1 MVRPFETADTEF
13 DCSITLDSSTIANR
27 TTVTVA
33 VYSARSEELDILDS
47 FYEHGDELDFRPF
60 LHKGNDLDQEESG
73 SFFESIIEANRQY
86 LTAFSHIHRGTA
98 NTHQVEAVHSALLV
112 RDVLNEVDDA
122 NLPLVLLDGNEQ
134 KGIPFVKALTALRSG
149 VPATAHC
156 LRAETYYPTALL
168 ADLTATY
175 LARRIDSGEYDYDE
189 PLLRAPLAS
198 QISEDWGKAYS
209 GLYERDFGYVP
220 AELRAHRGDSVRER
234 IRCWYDGAV
243 APEDGA
249 PRPATDSIQPIARR
263 MRDLGYDRIATV
275 FSGL

>member
-1 MVRPFETADTEF
+1 MRPFETPDTEF
-13 DCSITLDSSTIANR
+13 DYSIALDSSTIANR

-33 VYSARSEELDILDS
+33 VSSARNEELDILDS
-47 FYEHGDELDFRPF
+47 FYEYGDDLDFRPF
-60 LHKGNDLDQEESG
+60 LHKGNDLDQESSG

-86 LTAFSHIHRGTA
+86 LMGFSHIHNGTA

-112 RDVLNEVDDA
+112 RDLLDETGDTDP
-122 NLPLVLLDGNEQ
+122 PLVLLDGNEQ
-134 KGIPFVKALTALRSG
+134 KGIPFVKALTALQIE

-175 LARRIDSGEYDYDE
+175 LARKIDSGEYDYDK
-189 PLLRAPLAS
+189 PLLCAPLAS
-198 QISEDWGKAYS
+198 QTNEDWGKAYS
-209 GLYERDFGYVP
+209 GLYGREFEYTP

-243 APEDGA
+243 APDDGVS
-249 PRPATDSIQPIARR
+249 RPATDSIQPIARR
-263 MRDLGYDRIATV
+263 LRDLGYDRVATV